1 MIHSSLNAS
10 RLKTLY
16 RHTLFPSW
24 LLVVCLIAL
33 GCATPVGV
41 KRVDP
46 QTVHRKL
53 TANVLSTGKLSERTQ
68 VVLNQN
74 DLAEMFRKHPEEAV
88 SQLHTQYVSG
98 TGDADDL
105 SALAEMCFLYAEG
118 SGKREYYLASAIY
131 AYAFLFPENQ
141 KDIPS
146 PYDPRF
152 RLACDLYNR
161 SITLAF
167 RAKDHST
174 VELRGGNFY
183 LPFGYIEIG
192 FDKTS
197 LFWNKRVLVHFQPV
211 ADLEVRGLTNRYR
224 WPGIGA
230 PLSARALPL
239 SKEDRISG
247 FVAPDVQVPI
257 TALLRIP
264 EPRKQITQ
272 RKLHATLEIYD
283 VSVPESV
290 AIGSREVPLE
300 VESTASLA
308 AMLAESPV
316 WQTELAGFFKS
327 ILRQKGTSQLRA
339 LRPYQPGLIPVV
351 MIHGTASSAGRW
363 AEMVNELGN
372 DPLIHGHFQFWFF
385 AYDTG
390 NPIAYS
396 ASLLRESLTDAVT
409 EFDPQDKDPALHR
422 MVVMGHSQGG
432 LLAKMTVID
441 TGDKLWNNIS
451 KTPIDQMKLE
461 ASTREL
467 LEESL
472 FLKPLPF
479 VRCVIFVATP
489 HRGSFVA
496 GWRPSQWITKLIKM
510 PTNIL
515 YGVSDLL
522 QQNQSALAFAATGKI
537 PTSVDNMTPGNP
549 FIKTLAGIPITPDV
563 SVHSIIAVKEGM
575 PVEQGDDGVV
585 KYQSAHLQDAESEYV
600 VRSGHSCQ
608 ANPHTIAEVR
618 RILLEQ
624 LKPSTVTESSQNARS
639 F

>member
-1 MIHSSLNAS
+1 MTYSSLS
-10 RLKTLY
+10 TYRLTRPY
-16 RHTLFPSW
+16 RQILFHAW
-24 LLVVCLIAL
+24 LFLVCLTVF

-46 QTVHRKL
+46 QTVHREL
-53 TANVLSTGKLSERTQ
+53 TANVLSAGKLSERSQ
-68 VVLNQN
+68 IVLNQK
-74 DLAEMFRKHPEEAV
+74 DLAEMFRKDPEEAV
-88 SQLHTQYVSG
+88 SQLHAQYVS
-98 TGDADDL
+98 DNSNANDL
-105 SALAEMCFLYAEG
+105 SALAEMCFFHAED

-141 KDIPS
+141 EKSPS

-167 RAKDHST
+167 KAMDGST
-174 VELRGGNFY
+174 VELRGGSFY
-183 LPFGYIEIG
+183 LPFGYIEIK
-192 FDKTS
+192 FDKSS
-197 LFWNKRVLVHFQPV
+197 LLWNKRVLVHFQPV
-211 ADLEVRGLTNRYR
+211 AELEVRGLTNRYR

-239 SKEDRISG
+239 SNEDRISG
-247 FVAPDVQVPI
+247 FVAPNVQVPI

-272 RKLHATLEIYD
+272 KKLHATLEIYD
-283 VSVPESV
+283 VAIPESV

-300 VESTASLA
+300 VESTASFA

-327 ILRQKGTSQLRA
+327 ILRQKGASQLRA

-351 MIHGTASSAGRW
+351 MVHGTASSAGRW
-363 AEMVNELGN
+363 ADMVNELEN
-372 DPLIHGHFQFWFF
+372 DPLIQGHFQIWFF
-385 AYDTG
+385 TYDTG
-390 NPIAYS
+390 NPIPYS
-396 ASLLRESLTDAVT
+396 ASLLRESLTDAVK
-409 EFDPQDKDPALHR
+409 EFDPQGKDPALHR

-432 LLAKMTVID
+432 LLTKMTVID
-441 TGDKLWNNIS
+441 TGDKLWSNIS
-451 KTPIDQMKLE
+451 EKPIDELKLKE
-461 ASTREL
+461 STREL
-467 LEESL
+467 LEQSL

-479 VRCVIFVATP
+479 VHCVIFIATP
-489 HRGSFVA
+489 HRGSFIA

-515 YGVSDLL
+515 FGVADLL
-522 QQNQSALAFAATGKI
+522 QQDQSALAFASTGKI

-549 FIKTLAGIPITPDV
+549 FIKTLAAIPIAPGV

-575 PVEQGDDGVV
+575 PVEQGNDGVV
-585 KYQSAHLQDAESEYV
+585 EYQSAHLQDAESEYV

-624 LKPSTVTESSQNARS
+624 LKP
-639 F
+639 